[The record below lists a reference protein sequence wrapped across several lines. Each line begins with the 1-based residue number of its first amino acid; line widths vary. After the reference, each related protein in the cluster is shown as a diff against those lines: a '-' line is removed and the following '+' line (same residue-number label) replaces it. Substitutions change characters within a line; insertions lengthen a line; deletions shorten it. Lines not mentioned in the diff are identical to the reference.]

1 MTEIN
6 PKVAKAAMHVAFDA
20 AEYTWIDIQEL
31 AVDNATLQLA
41 AKELSEYRVEKVPL
55 LFERM
60 AVIPPLEHWDAD
72 AVITV
77 ERTGNRIVV
86 GMWAFDQPEYAFQA
100 VVKESDDENHTLL
113 LDFDVPKAHYATM
126 LSTFKGDRNKAQTWM
141 SGGTTQ
147 LMTYLY
153 YATTAKKGTT
163 EYYTC
168 PPNPANVKRRRQGKV
183 PMYEWKTIVI
193 DATVRKRM
201 TDAVRAAKPR
211 EPQREHGVRGHWAV
225 RKKSGK
231 RYWVRAHKRGDASKG
246 TIFHDYQT
254 TGETK

>member
-31 AVDNATLQLA
+31 AVDNAELRPVA
-41 AKELSEYRVEKVPL
+41 EELSTYRVEKVPM

-60 AVIPPLEHWDAD
+60 AVIPPRAHWDED

-77 ERTGNRIVV
+77 ERTGSRIVV
-86 GMWAFDQPEYAFQA
+86 SMWAFDQPEYAFRA
-100 VVKESDDENHTLL
+100 VVKESDDEHHTLL
-113 LDFDVPKAHYATM
+113 LDFDVPKAHYETM

-153 YATTAKKGTT
+153 YASTAKKGMT

-168 PPNPANVKRRRQGKV
+168 PTNPANVKRRRQGKV
-183 PMYEWKTIVI
+183 PMYEWKTIII
-193 DATVRKRM
+193 DATIRKRI
-201 TDAVRAAKPR
+201 ANAKRAAKPR

-225 RKKSGK
+225 SKLGK
-231 RYWVRAHKRGDASKG
+231 RYWRKAHTRGDARKG

-254 TGETK
+254 TGAHA